1 MKKIFCLLFIIIIAL
16 IVGLFVYSS
25 KKDTIEEFYTILES
39 KGYVVEE
46 DREISFDIYSRK
58 ENTLI
63 SNPSNNEYT
72 LELDKM
78 KLRLENVHIDL
89 FQIKEKL
96 YLIKVYA
103 SMPLFEETEYKSMK
117 QDLIITNSK
126 YSIRLSYGEISFLNP
141 KGYELLSLDSLYGSY
156 IKYNESML
164 LAGINLTFHDSY
176 EYLTNLRVGPASGI
190 LSKAR
195 DNLTL
200 DTIIDIPSM
209 GYSYK
214 PNKQEDNYLL
224 SLKSNIYFIP
234 LGYKTIS
241 IIRSS
246 YITLELD
253 LKKYYFDSFDF
264 MTNTLDIEEYKDFE
278 KKGEIIYA

>member
-1 MKKIFCLLFIIIIAL
+1 MKKIFCLLFIIIISL